1 MVHDTRVVSRQRRV
15 VRSSSE
21 LGNEFPLETLHH
33 AACVVCGLLEVTSS
47 ADQALKVA
55 RSHKAKFTRY

>member
-15 VRSSSE
+15 VRRSKE

-33 AACVVCGLLEVTSS
+33 VACVCCGLVEVTSS
-47 ADQALKVA
+47 ADEALKVA
-55 RSHKAKFTRY
+55 RSHKQKFTRY

>member
-15 VRSSSE
+15 ARRSKE

-33 AACVVCGLLEVTSS
+33 VACSCCGLIEVTNS

-55 RSHKAKFTRY
+55 RSHKIRYNRY

>member
-15 VRSSSE
+15 ARHSKK

-33 AACVVCGLLEVTSS
+33 VACNDCGLIEVTDS

-55 RSHKAKFTRY
+55 RSHKQKFTRY

>member
-15 VRSSSE
+15 TQSSK
-21 LGNEFPLETLHH
+21 LGNEFPLEEMHH
-33 AACVVCGLLEVTSS
+33 AACVVCGLLEVTPS

-55 RSHKAKFTRY
+55 RSHKQKFTRY

>member
-1 MVHDTRVVSRQRRV
+1 MVHDTRVVSRRRRV
-15 VRSSSE
+15 VRSSSQ

-33 AACVVCGLLEVTSS
+33 VACNCCGLLEVTPS

>member
-15 VRSSSE
+15 TQSSDE
-21 LGNEFPLETLHH
+21 LGNEFPFETLHH
-33 AACVVCGLLEVTSS
+33 VACTCCGLLEVTSS

-55 RSHKAKFTRY
+55 RRHKQKFTRY

>member
-1 MVHDTRVVSRQRRV
+1 MVHDARVVSRQRRV
-15 VRSSSE
+15 AQSSE
-21 LGNEFPLETLHH
+21 LGNEFPLEEMHH

-47 ADQALKVA
+47 ADQALRVA

>member
-15 VRSSSE
+15 TQSSQ
-21 LGNEFPLETLHH
+21 LGNEFPIEEMHH
-33 AACVVCGLLEVTSS
+33 AACVVCGLLEVTPS

-55 RSHKAKFTRY
+55 RSHKQKFTRY

>member
-15 VRSSSE
+15 TQSSQ

-33 AACVVCGLLEVTSS
+33 VACNCCGLLEVTPS
-47 ADQALKVA
+47 AAQAMKVA
-55 RSHKAKFTRY
+55 RNHKAKFTRY